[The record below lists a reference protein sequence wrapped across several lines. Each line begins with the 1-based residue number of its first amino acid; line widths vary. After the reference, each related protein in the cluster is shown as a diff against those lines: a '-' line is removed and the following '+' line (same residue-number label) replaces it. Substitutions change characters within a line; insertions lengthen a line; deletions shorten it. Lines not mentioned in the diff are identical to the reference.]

1 MAAITVT
8 PDQDAIVCEI
18 EIAAP
23 PERVFEA
30 LTDPRQVRAMNVKD
44 SHEITVWG
52 MDLRVG
58 GIWRSTVREKATGR
72 EYVHHGE
79 VVEIKPPY
87 LLAHTWFANFH
98 DQPARPTLVRY
109 ELKAIPT
116 GTRLK
121 VTHSGLA
128 PEPKARE
135 AYRGGWPGVLA
146 AIKNFVEKQERK

>member
-8 PDQDAIVCEI
+8 PDQDTIVCEI
-18 EIAAP
+18 EITAP
-23 PERVFEA
+23 PERVFQA
-30 LTDPRQVRAMNVKD
+30 MTDPQQVRAQRVKET
-44 SHEITVWG
+44 HEITLWE
-52 MDLRVG
+52 MDLHVG

-98 DQPARPTLVRY
+98 DQPSRPTLVRY
-109 ELKAIPT
+109 ELTPT
-116 GTRLK
+116 SAGTKLK

-128 PEPKARE
+128 AEPKARE
-135 AYRGGWPGVLA
+135 AYRGGWPGGLQ
-146 AIKNFVEKQERK
+146 AIKNFVEK